1 MKKSLP
7 PFIMY
12 VILMLADG
20 LLTLYNT
27 PDLSMEANPLV
38 LYLHLG
44 WGTLITVNLIFF
56 VIMFFAC
63 RYSFEKYQTIIADVP
78 DFKSYISQV
87 FYNRPD
93 KFVWSLYKLPKN
105 WKPFWAMLGYSCAY
119 SLSAAAVV
127 RIFEWLA
134 VTFSLDM
141 TSYDNFRYNYCFGRF
156 DLVVVLIVSTILM
169 LVWIRKEYEKSCR
182 ILSCNKTEKENVK

>member
-20 LLTLYNT
+20 LLTMYNT
-27 PDLSMEANPLV
+27 PDLSMEGNPLV

-44 WGTLITVNLIFF
+44 WGALITVNLIFF
-56 VIMFFAC
+56 VIIFLAC

-93 KFVWSLYKLPKN
+93 KFLWSFYKLPKN
-105 WKPFWAMLGYSCAY
+105 WKSFWAMLGYSSVY
-119 SLSAAAVV
+119 SLCAAAVV
-127 RIFEWLA
+127 RVFEWLA
-134 VTFSLDM
+134 ITFRLDM
-141 TSYDNFRYNYCFGRF
+141 TSYNNFCNNYCFGRF
-156 DLVVVLIVSTILM
+156 DGIVYFIILVILM
-169 LVWIRKEYEKSCR
+169 CVWLRKEYERSCR
-182 ILSCNKTEKENVK
+182 ILSCNKIEKENVK

>member
-1 MKKSLP
+1 MKKSLS
-7 PFIMY
+7 PFIIY

-20 LLTLYNT
+20 VLTMYNT
-27 PDLSMEANPLV
+27 PDLSMEGNPLV
-38 LYLHLG
+38 LYLHMG
-44 WGTLITVNLIFF
+44 WGALITVNLIFF
-56 VIMFFAC
+56 IIIFFMC
-63 RYSFEKYQTIIADVP
+63 RYSFDKYQTIISDVP

-105 WKPFWAMLGYSCAY
+105 WKSFWAMLGYCVVY

-127 RIFEWLA
+127 RVFEWLA
-134 VTFSLDM
+134 ITFRLDM
-141 TSYDNFRYNYCFGRF
+141 TSYDNFRHNYCFGRF
-156 DLVVVLIVSTILM
+156 DGMVSIIMLAILM
-169 LVWIRKEYEKSCR
+169 LVWLRKEYKKSCR